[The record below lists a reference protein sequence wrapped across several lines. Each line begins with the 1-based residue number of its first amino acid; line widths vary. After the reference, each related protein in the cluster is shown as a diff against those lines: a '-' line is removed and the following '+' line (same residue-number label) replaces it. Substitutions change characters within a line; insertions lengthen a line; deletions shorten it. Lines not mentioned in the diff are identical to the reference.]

1 MDILKSIM
9 PPIAVIII
17 TTSTVIKRK
26 DIKEKFST
34 RPVLSSILVLIGFII
49 MLLLV
54 FFAARYVMKMV

>member
-17 TTSTVIKRK
+17 TISTVIKRK

-54 FFAARYVMKMV
+54 FFAARYVMNMV